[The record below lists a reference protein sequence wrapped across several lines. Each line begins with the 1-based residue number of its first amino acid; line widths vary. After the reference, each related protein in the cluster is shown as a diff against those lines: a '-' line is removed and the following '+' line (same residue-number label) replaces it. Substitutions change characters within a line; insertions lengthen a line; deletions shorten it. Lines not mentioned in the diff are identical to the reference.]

1 MKILV
6 VDDNEDITSA
16 LQLILSDKFQV
27 DTFTSPVEALSKYKP
42 GVYGLIL
49 LDVVMP
55 GMNGFDFY
63 REIRKRD
70 GDVRI
75 IIITALE
82 VLNTVTNYENFRKE
96 FPEFKDLNLM
106 RKPFGLQELMSRIDM
121 AMSG

>member
-1 MKILV
+1 M
-6 VDDNEDITSA
+6 S
-16 LQLILSDKFQV
+16 
-27 DTFTSPVEALSKYKP
+27 
-42 GVYGLIL
+42 
-49 LDVVMP
+49 

-82 VLNTVTNYENFRKE
+82 VLNTVTDYENFRKE

-121 AMSG
+121 AMSD

>member
-42 GVYGLIL
+42 GAYGLIL